1 MFRAYLNIPFA
12 PVAWARTRGSGMR
25 RFTPAR
31 QRDYLAR
38 FVSVAR
44 RQAPP
49 EPMAGPVRVRAV
61 YRIEIPES
69 WPKWKKEAARSGQ
82 VFPTGKSDVDNHGKM
97 TLDAL
102 GAKRGGFF
110 RDDAQ
115 VVFLELRKV
124 YSAHPGTDI
133 WIEGIEQPA
142 TVREWQR
149 WIREATA

>member
-1 MFRAYLNIPFA
+1 MFRAYIHIPFA

-44 RQAPP
+44 HQAPP
-49 EPMAGPVRVRAV
+49 EPMAGPVKVRAV
-61 YRIEIPES
+61 YRIEIPAS
-69 WPKWKKEAARSGQ
+69 WPKWKREAAHSGQ
-82 VFPTGKSDVDNHGKM
+82 VHPTGKSDLDNHGKM

-102 GAKRGGFF
+102 DSKRSGFF

-115 VVFLELRKV
+115 VVFLELRKI
-124 YSAHPGTDI
+124 YSAQPGTDI

-149 WIREATA
+149 WIREETA